1 MDAAV
6 RCFDPGPPQ
15 KHLCFPQ
22 RSGALV
28 EAVVRWGTQWCVG
41 KRSTAFWVAAVRYGK
56 PNCVVLLS
64 PPFSTITHSP
74 QSHHHHQ
81 NRTSMCH
88 CTMSVHRA
96 FICTDVRMIVGRASH
111 TLLLLSPSS
120 PPLPPTPQLR
130 LSPPFPYLCPFNMI
144 PPPTL

>member
-41 KRSTAFWVAAVRYGK
+41 KRSTAFENAALRSGTQQ
-56 PNCVVLLS
+56 CVLESPIALSFCPHPFPLL
-64 PPFSTITHSP
+64 PLHLNLTTITK
-74 QSHHHHQ
+74 
-81 NRTSMCH
+81 TALLC
-88 CTMSVHRA
+88 A
-96 FICTDVRMIVGRASH
+96 IV
-111 TLLLLSPSS
+111 L
-120 PPLPPTPQLR
+120 
-130 LSPPFPYLCPFNMI
+130 
-144 PPPTL
+144 